1 MSIPDALII
10 ITVGFIAGAINTVA
24 GGGSLITLPML
35 IFMGLPS
42 PIANAT
48 NRIAIFSQ
56 NIFAVTGFKSKG
68 VFVFPYALWLGISA
82 LIGAIIGAHLAIDVS
97 DRLFNRILSV
107 VMILVL
113 ISIIAK
119 PGRENN
125 DAIEKLDLNDRIIS
139 IVIFFFIGIYG
150 GFIQAGVGFLIL
162 AALTNVNNINLVKS
176 NSIKVFVI
184 LFYSVSAITVFII
197 NDQIDWLFG
206 LVLAVG
212 NSLGG
217 WFMSRWSVKK
227 GDRWIRYFLIIVVSI
242 MAIKLW
248 LL

>member
-1 MSIPDALII
+1 MSIPEAMMI

-56 NIFAVTGFKSKG
+56 NIFSVAGFRSKG
-68 VFVFPYALWLGISA
+68 VSVFPYALWLGISA

-97 DRLFNRILSV
+97 DRWFNRILSV

-119 PGRENN
+119 PSRENN
-125 DAIEKLDLNDRIIS
+125 DAIAKLNLNDRIIS
-139 IVIFFFIGIYG
+139 IVIFFFIGVYG

-197 NDQIDWLFG
+197 NDQINWLFG

-227 GDRWIRYFLIIVVSI
+227 GDRWVRYFLIIVVSI